1 MIKQLEYDFEDGTR
15 VEFTKYMIDN
25 GIIKNKKTGK
35 ILKYR
40 KMDQYNVC
48 TVRDDGGKP
57 RDIRVGRAMASTFL
71 GPPPSL
77 AHTADHVDRDRGN
90 DTLCNIRWS
99 TRQEQNDN
107 QDRPETYQSSF
118 IIVKGDIEKTAQE
131 WVDHLKAEQNHMG
144 NEYNTYMFRHYAQK
158 KQHGFSYKEYPDLP
172 GEVWKKIIDSENK
185 QGRWEIS
192 NMNRMKYITKHAEN
206 VLSEDRIGL
215 SNGYPNI
222 CINGKKWL
230 CHILSFMTFFPDDYA
245 NKKLGEIVLHE
256 DDDKLDFRPH
266 KLRIG
271 TNSENSKDAYDNEKR
286 NNMITSRMRCA
297 SYINGVLER
306 EYAKQ
311 TDAETY
317 LKSLGYEKARQGHIS
332 NMLKPETNR
341 KSAYGRTWKI
351 CEITI

>member
-48 TVRDDGGKP
+48 TVRDDDGKP
-57 RDIRVGRAMASTFL
+57 RGIRVGRAMASTFL

-90 DTLCNIRWS
+90 DRLNNIRWA
-99 TRQEQNDN
+99 TRPEQNDN
-107 QDRPETYQSSF
+107 QDRTETYQSSF
-118 IIVKGDIEKTAQE
+118 IIVKGDIEKTAKE
-131 WVDHLKAEQNHMG
+131 WVVHLKAEKNHMG

-158 KQHGFSYKEYPDLP
+158 KQHGFSYKEYPDFI
-172 GEVWKKIIDSENK
+172 GEVWKKIIDSENV

-192 NMNRMKYITKHAEN
+192 NMNRIKYITKHAEN
-206 VLSEDRIGL
+206 VLTTKRLGL
-215 SNGYPNI
+215 NNGYPII

-230 CHILSFMTFFPDDYA
+230 CHIISFMTFFPDDYA

-266 KLRIG
+266 KLRVG
-271 TNSENSKDAYDNEKR
+271 NGSDNSRDAYNNGKR
-286 NNMITSRMRCA
+286 DNMITSRMSCA

-311 TDAETY
+311 SDAEIY

-332 NMLKPETNR
+332 LMLNPETKR
-341 KSAYGRTWKI
+341 KSAYGRTWKR